1 MIGQKLIFLD
11 EVDST
16 NNYTAKLLNE
26 GKLAHGTV
34 ILAGKQTAGRGQRGN
49 LWSSNAG
56 NQLACSVYAETAFL
70 SAERYWFLNLAV
82 ALAVYT
88 TIEAAVPAEEVRI
101 KWPNDVL
108 INNKKLSGILIETQW
123 RSGAITGAIIGVGI
137 NVNGEPDLPSSCALN
152 DFRTN
157 TVGLTP
163 LELAHELTENLEVRF
178 QQLRQG
184 AWNDLLEE
192 YHRVLWRKD
201 VFQFAETESAEMIE
215 GYIRGIDGTGNLLF
229 ETEEGIR
236 TFAMKEI
243 AFRY

>member
-16 NNYTAKLLNE
+16 NNYAAKLLNE

-34 ILAGKQTAGRGQRGN
+34 ILAGNQTAGRGQRGN
-49 LWSSNAG
+49 SWSSTAG

-70 SAERYWFLNLAV
+70 SADRFWFLNLAV
-82 ALAVYT
+82 ALAVHA
-88 TIEAAVPAEEVRI
+88 TIQRAVPAEEVRI

-108 INNKKLSGILIETQW
+108 VNNKKLSGILIETQW
-123 RSGAITGAIIGVGI
+123 RSGVVTGAIIGVGI
-137 NVNGEPDLPSSCALN
+137 NVNGEPDLPSSGALN
-152 DFRTN
+152 DFGGGASTR
-157 TVGLTP
+157 
-163 LELAHELTENLEVRF
+163 LELAHRLTENLEVRF

-184 AWNDLLEE
+184 HWNDLLEE

-215 GYIRGIDGTGNLLF
+215 GYIRGIDGAGNLLF
-229 ETEEGIR
+229 ETEEETR